1 MTLDAARRILGLEPN
16 DDPATHLKDFGE
28 ARDRIAELVRTAPN
42 PVIAARYQA
51 GLTEFD
57 AALNVIRLHMA
68 TLSVNPVV
76 PAVEAASTPV
86 EGPGEI
92 VSEPAVHVVE
102 SAPVDQ
108 PEALP
113 VAGPAAFILEPPSFL
128 SQSSPVEAEPVP
140 PPTPAPIE
148 SPAGLPVEAPPVV
161 AAVPEPEIPEATSIA
176 PTQNLP
182 IDLPTPTSKLAAVVP
197 APVAEIPA
205 PPPRKKSGNGF
216 LITVLILLLLAVAG
230 GYAWLRYED
239 DKRLARK
246 GEVLGLEKK
255 GAKFVEDR
263 LWDEARHI
271 HDQIDSIDPGSEV
284 AATLQRSIEAGL
296 NEESQ
301 QFIQHWNDRALSE
314 FESGNYD
321 AAVAAIKEVLSKDPR
336 NAEALEL
343 QKKIEEARKTAAL
356 QKAKEAITT
365 KLTAKDWEGAIA
377 AAKEVQAKGGLEAA
391 AATEIATL
399 LANAEAGKKEA
410 EEMMLKARDFYAKAK
425 ERDTGKYDAQ
435 GLELA
440 REAMVLAPQDPD
452 IKALFEKFASYV
464 RTLHVPGDF
473 ATVAE
478 ALADAH
484 DRDRVVIAEGEWHGP
499 LVVNAAV
506 EIQGAGADKTYVTC
520 PAADGATLTIGP
532 GAKGARVTG
541 IAFRHTSLD
550 PAAER
555 FSGVLVRGGQA
566 AFANCHFLEA
576 AGHGLAVIEGGIA
589 SASHCR
595 FSSNGWDGAS
605 ASGAGSS
612 LEVRDSDVTNNIE
625 HGLDVWEGATGT
637 LSGNR
642 CDGNSRNGIHI
653 DAGAAPV
660 TVTSNQLRNNREFG
674 LVLSRGEAGKV
685 SANTATGNLMGGVVI
700 RAAAARIAVAGN
712 RIQSDTSPGLALE
725 KGVSRAAYAG
735 NEITSA
741 VPANPTVLEN
751 VDFNALPPAEPAPL
765 PEGAAPAPAPAPMP
779 APAPKHPKKK

>member
-16 DDPATHLKDFGE
+16 DDPATHLKDFNE

-42 PVIAARYQA
+42 PTIAARYQA
-51 GLTEFD
+51 GLSEFD

-68 TLSVNPVV
+68 APAINPVV
-76 PAVEAASTPV
+76 PAVEATSTPV
-86 EGPGEI
+86 EGPGAI
-92 VSEPAVHVVE
+92 SSEPAVHAVE
-102 SAPVDQ
+102 SAPVEQ
-108 PEALP
+108 PEVLP
-113 VAGPAAFILEPPSFL
+113 VASPAALVLEPPAFL

-140 PPTPAPIE
+140 PPPAPIE
-148 SPAGLPVEAPPVV
+148 APAEIPVA
-161 AAVPEPEIPEATSIA
+161 AAVPEPEIPEATSTA

-182 IDLPTPTSKLAAVVP
+182 IDLPTPTSKLVPASTEVPAPAAVVP
-197 APVAEIPA
+197 SA
-205 PPPRKKSGNGF
+205 PPRKKSGNGF
-216 LITVLILLLLAVAG
+216 LVTLLILLLLAVAG
-230 GYAWLRYED
+230 GYAWLRLEE
-239 DKRLARK
+239 DKRFARK
-246 GEVLGLEKK
+246 GEIVELEKK

-284 AATLQRSIEAGL
+284 AATLQRSIEAGI

-301 QFIQHWNDRALSE
+301 QFIQHWNDRALAE

-321 AAVAAIKEVLSKDPR
+321 AALAAIKEVLSKDPR

-343 QKKIEEARKTAAL
+343 QKKIEEARKTAAF
-356 QKAKEAITT
+356 QKAKEAITA

-377 AAKEVQAKGGLEAA
+377 AAKEAQAKGGLEPAA
-391 AATEIATL
+391 AAEVASL
-399 LANAEAGKKEA
+399 LASAEAGKKEA
-410 EEMMLKARDFYAKAK
+410 EAMYLKARDFYAKAK
-425 ERDTGKYDAQ
+425 ERDAGKYDAQ

-440 REAMVLAPQDPD
+440 REAMVLAPQDPE
-452 IKALFEKFASYV
+452 IKALFEKLASYV

-473 ATVAE
+473 ATPAE

-506 EIQGAGADKTYVTC
+506 EIQGAGSDKTYVTC

-532 GAKGARVTG
+532 GGKGARVTG
-541 IAFRHTSLD
+541 ITFRHTSLD
-550 PAAER
+550 PSAER

-566 AFANCHFLEA
+566 TFANCHFLEA
-576 AGHGLAVIEGGIA
+576 AGHGLAVIEGGTA

-625 HGLDVWEGATGT
+625 HGLDVWDGATGT
-637 LSGNR
+637 LTGNR

-660 TVTSNQLRNNREFG
+660 TVTNNQFRNNREFG
-674 LVLSRGEAGKV
+674 LVLTRGEVGKV
-685 SANTATGNLMGGVVI
+685 SANTATGNLMGGVVV
-700 RAAAARIAVAGN
+700 RAAATRIAVAGN

-725 KGVSRAAYAG
+725 KGVNRAAYAG

-741 VPANPTVLEN
+741 VPANPTILEN
-751 VDFNALPPAEPAPL
+751 VDFNAQPPAEPAPV
-765 PEGAAPAPAPAPMP
+765 PEGAAPASAPTPMP
-779 APAPKHPKKK
+779 APVPAPKHPKKK